1 MSDLDPGVMER
12 PAKPSP
18 LPLYLTARIDILPD
32 GRFRLDG
39 DKSAIIVPVRDRHG
53 LICELVAYLDGDPG
67 SWLLK
72 EGDQCPVLG
81 AKELAGAPMVP
92 GPIHL
97 FPTPSDWV
105 DAGGCGVCIIDW
117 DAPLFDLFRD
127 VEIELGHLE
136 DTAQRAMRDRLWG
149 NFKRD
154 MPRIYGGWKRGRQ
167 AA

>member
-1 MSDLDPGVMER
+1 MSEVLKATTTARGAPPM
-12 PAKPSP
+12 
-18 LPLYLTARIDILPD
+18 PLYLTARIDVLPD
-32 GRFRLDG
+32 GRFRHEG
-39 DKSAIIVPVRDRHG
+39 SKPAIIVPVRDRHG

-92 GPIHL
+92 GAIEL
-97 FPTPSDWV
+97 SPTPADWV
-105 DAGGCGVCIIDW
+105 AAGGCGVCIIDW

-127 VEIELGHLE
+127 VEIELRHL
-136 DTAQRAMRDRLWG
+136 DSAVQRAMRERLWQ
-149 NFKRD
+149 NFRQD
-154 MPRIYGGWKRGRQ
+154 IPRIRGGGKRGRH